1 MRPKIANCADRFQNK
16 VSGDSGRN
24 VTMMEKSVAIIAGN
38 GALPAELADELK
50 KSGRKVFIL
59 GIADEA
65 EPIIES
71 FDHEYIHWGQVSRMF
86 KLLRSRNVGDVTL
99 AGGISR
105 RPAIR
110 EMKLDIGAV
119 LSLPRVLSWI
129 LDGDNAVL
137 VGVIEAFKKKGFI
150 VRGAHEL
157 VPDLLVKSGA
167 NTKRKPNDSD
177 LERIELGFNVA
188 RTLGQYDVG
197 QAVVVVEKRVVALE
211 GVEGT
216 DAMLERVTALRAAGR
231 LPKKK
236 GGVLIK
242 CVKPGQ
248 DLRADLPSIGPNS
261 IDRIVEAGLT
271 GIGVEAGLTLMISRE
286 ETLKR
291 ANKCGVFIYGA

>member
-1 MRPKIANCADRFQNK
+1 
-16 VSGDSGRN
+16 
-24 VTMMEKSVAIIAGN
+24 MMDKTVAIIAGN
-38 GALPAELADELK
+38 GSLPVELAIELEN
-50 KSGRKVFIL
+50 SGHKVFIL

-65 EPIIES
+65 EPIIER
-71 FDHEYIHWGQVSRMF
+71 FDHDYFHIGQVSKIF
-86 KLLRSRNVGDVTL
+86 KLLRGKNVRDVTL

-105 RPAIR
+105 RPLLR
-110 EMKLDIGAV
+110 EMKLDIGAI
-119 LSLPRVLSWI
+119 LSLPRVLGWLLS
-129 LDGDNAVL
+129 GDNAVL
-137 VGVIEAFKKKGFI
+137 VGVIEGFKERGFI

-157 VPDLLVKSGA
+157 VPELLVKPGA
-167 NTKRKPNDSD
+167 NTKKKPNDAD

-216 DAMLERVTALRAAGR
+216 DAMLERVTALRMAGR

-261 IDRIVEAGLT
+261 IDKIVDAGLT
-271 GIGVEAGLTLMISRE
+271 GIGVEADLTLMISRE
-286 ETLKR
+286 ETLKK
-291 ANKCGVFIYGA
+291 ANKNGVFIYGA

>member
-1 MRPKIANCADRFQNK
+1 MQAFAIEELGADWPNMADADKI
-16 VSGDSGRN
+16 
-24 VTMMEKSVAIIAGN
+24 VAIIAGN
-38 GALPAELADELK
+38 GSLPVELASELEG
-50 KSGRKVFIL
+50 SGRKVYIL
-59 GIADEA
+59 GISGEA
-65 EPIIES
+65 EPIIEK
-71 FDHEYIHWGQVSRMF
+71 FEHDYFHFGQVSKMF
-86 KLLRSRNVGDVTL
+86 KLLRSKNVGDVTL

-105 RPAIR
+105 RPSLS
-110 EMKLDIGAV
+110 EMKLDIGAFIA
-119 LSLPRVLSWI
+119 LPRALGWMLS
-129 LDGDNAVL
+129 GDNAVL
-137 VGVIEAFKKKGFI
+137 VGVINSFKERGFI

-157 VPDLLVKSGA
+157 VPELLVKPGA
-167 NTKRKPNDSD
+167 NTKKSPNAQD
-177 LERIELGFNVA
+177 LERIELGFSVA
-188 RTLGQYDVG
+188 RALGQYDVG

-261 IDRIVEAGLT
+261 IDKIVEAGLT
-271 GIGVEAGLTLMISRE
+271 GIGVEAGMTLMISRD

>member
-1 MRPKIANCADRFQNK
+1 MQTSSAPKLD
-16 VSGDSGRN
+16 VVDERN
-24 VTMMEKSVAIIAGN
+24 NIVMGKTVAIIAGN
-38 GALPAELADELK
+38 GSLPVELAAELE
-50 KSGRKVFIL
+50 KSGNKVYLL
-59 GIADEA
+59 GISGEA
-65 EPIIES
+65 EPIIEK
-71 FDHEYIHWGQVSRMF
+71 FDHDYFHWGQVSRMF
-86 KLLRSRNVGDVTL
+86 RLLHSRNVRDVTL
-99 AGGISR
+99 VGGISR

-110 EMKLDIGAV
+110 EMKLDIGAI
-119 LSLPRVLSWI
+119 LSLPRVLGWI
-129 LDGDNAVL
+129 LSGDNAVL
-137 VGVIEAFKKKGFI
+137 VGVIDSFKQKGFI

-157 VPDLLVKSGA
+157 VPDLLVKPGA
-167 NTKRKPNDSD
+167 NTKKKPNDAD
-177 LERIELGFNVA
+177 IERIELGFNVA

-261 IDRIVEAGLT
+261 IDKIVEAGLS

-291 ANKCGVFIYGA
+291 ANKNGVFIYGA